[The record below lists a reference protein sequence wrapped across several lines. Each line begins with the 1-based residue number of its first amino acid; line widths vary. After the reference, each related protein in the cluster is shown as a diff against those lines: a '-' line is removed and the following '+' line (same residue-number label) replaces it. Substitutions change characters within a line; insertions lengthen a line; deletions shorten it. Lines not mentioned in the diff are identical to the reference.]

1 MKRADWTDNRVFTRS
16 LEILPGLTAWSIL
29 ILPFALSQ
37 FVPAVVAY
45 FILSFNLYWFLKAMN
60 IMRHMI
66 SGFSRMWQ
74 SMKIDWLDRCKA
86 VSTDPAAYKDA
97 LWKDY
102 EANKTGYN
110 HRAWQEI
117 ENLEGNYE
125 VVKNWK
131 QVYHAV
137 FITNCFE
144 SFEITD
150 STYQALK
157 DCNYP
162 NEKIIIVSCG
172 EGRDHEG
179 YAEVSRQLKEKYGD
193 SFYDIMFFLHQDM
206 PEDVIG
212 KGPNLTSAGHK
223 FYAYMQAEHP
233 EIRPEDVL
241 VTTLDADHIVH
252 RDYLACLTYKYIID
266 ANRHRKTYQPV
277 ALLFNNIWDAPA
289 PSRILAIASS
299 FWQIVESVRPYRLRT
314 FAAHTQSLK
323 TLIVT
328 DFWST
333 KTIVEDGHQY
343 WRTYFAYN
351 GDHEMVPVLIP
362 VYQDCVVGETFW
374 MTLNN
379 QYKQR
384 RRWAWGISDFP
395 FIVKNFIKHDE
406 IPLGEKMLQ
415 TYRHFAGSVSWST
428 SSFLIAFAWV
438 PLTFNQAFQDTVL
451 AHNVSIFSSN
461 MLRLAWVGIFANIW
475 VYLMLLPPLPSHRRK
490 SDYVGMLAQWL
501 IAPIVSILFSSLPAF
516 ESQTRLM
523 LGQTLN
529 VFWVTPKVRARR

>member
-1 MKRADWTDNRVFTRS
+1 
-16 LEILPGLTAWSIL
+16 
-29 ILPFALSQ
+29 
-37 FVPAVVAY
+37 
-45 FILSFNLYWFLKAMN
+45 
-60 IMRHMI
+60 
-66 SGFSRMWQ
+66 
-74 SMKIDWLDRCKA
+74 
-86 VSTDPAAYKDA
+86 
-97 LWKDY
+97 
-102 EANKTGYN
+102 
-110 HRAWQEI
+110 
-117 ENLEGNYE
+117 
-125 VVKNWK
+125 
-131 QVYHAV
+131 
-137 FITNCFE
+137 
-144 SFEITD
+144 
-150 STYQALK
+150 
-157 DCNYP
+157 
-162 NEKIIIVSCG
+162 
-172 EGRDHEG
+172 
-179 YAEVSRQLKEKYGD
+179 
-193 SFYDIMFFLHQDM
+193 
-206 PEDVIG
+206 
-212 KGPNLTSAGHK
+212 
-223 FYAYMQAEHP
+223 
-233 EIRPEDVL
+233 
-241 VTTLDADHIVH
+241 
-252 RDYLACLTYKYIID
+252 
-266 ANRHRKTYQPV
+266 
-277 ALLFNNIWDAPA
+277 
-289 PSRILAIASS
+289 
-299 FWQIVESVRPYRLRT
+299 
-314 FAAHTQSLK
+314 
-323 TLIVT
+323 
-328 DFWST
+328 
-333 KTIVEDGHQY
+333 
-343 WRTYFAYN
+343 
-351 GDHEMVPVLIP
+351 MVPVLIP